1 MSINDLFAQ
10 IIQSEER
17 IRERF
22 SKLREVNKEIQEYQV
37 KYQDLTDELK
47 SLQGLLVLKSQCL
60 AEEELNLKWF
70 TIQEHVSTEKRK
82 ELSGRNAH
90 LFQLKER
97 KGQTIDDEIE
107 EFKMDVVKFI
117 ALFDLCGRG
126 REKRITEATKQMEE
140 VRRKEQRMK
149 KDMATLMETQEQ
161 ITSLLEEKNGLS
173 VNNSQME
180 CKFTAL
186 KAQLQNATNQTLCLQ
201 NDKKKAAVKPQ
212 RDPEF
217 IRLSDQLDDT
227 KNNTMEGIC
236 EALADELK
244 EVQQIHLKI
253 QLKKRK
259 QQQQGR
265 HQPKA
270 NQVQNQSAERRWREQ
285 LNRQLCQTSI
295 KE

>member
-217 IRLSDQLDDT
+217 IRF
-227 KNNTMEGIC
+227 KIRV
-236 EALADELK
+236 LK
-244 EVQQIHLKI
+244 DVGE
-253 QLKKRK
+253 
-259 QQQQGR
+259 
-265 HQPKA
+265 
-270 NQVQNQSAERRWREQ
+270 S
-285 LNRQLCQTSI
+285 S
-295 KE
+295 